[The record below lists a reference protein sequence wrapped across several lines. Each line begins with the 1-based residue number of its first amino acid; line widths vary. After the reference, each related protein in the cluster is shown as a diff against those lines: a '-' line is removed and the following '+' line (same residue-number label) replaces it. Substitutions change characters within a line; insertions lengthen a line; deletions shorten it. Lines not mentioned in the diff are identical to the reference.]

1 MISEIDFST
10 LPKDVLSQIP
20 LSLRTAKDVH
30 QFKELPTKIQ
40 YLLKSY
46 VDNASAKLDYS
57 KVYEFKPEISIYN
70 DAETL
75 SSSKETII
83 EYLQNYLKIM
93 IGSYPFDVN
102 IGSRLKQHLQTK
114 DTSLR
119 ETLLSNELYNII
131 QAMSNEYDV
140 DINIIESKV
149 NMVQYEDRSEAVLN
163 LKLQINSEEEISILI

>member
-20 LSLRTAKDVH
+20 LSLRTAKDIH
-30 QFKELPTKIQ
+30 NFDELPTRIQ

-46 VDNASAKLDYS
+46 ADNASSKLDYS

-70 DAETL
+70 DAKTL

-83 EYLQNYLKIM
+83 EYLQNHLKIM
-93 IGSYPFDVN
+93 IGSYPFDVT

-119 ETLLSNELYNII
+119 ETLLSNELYNIV
-131 QAMSNEYDV
+131 QAMSNEYNV
-140 DINIIESKV
+140 DIDIVKSEV
-149 NMVQYEDRSEAVLN
+149 NMIQYEDRSEAVLN
-163 LKLQINSEEEISILI
+163 LTIQINSEEEIAILI